1 MSQRILVVDD
11 EPNIRLTVRICL
23 EGDGFSVEEAADGDE
38 AVKKALANPPSLIL
52 LDHAMPKLNGTEV
65 IERLQEG
72 GCRSPVIVMTA
83 YGMTMAIRAMLLGA
97 VGFLEKPLSPEAVRD
112 AVARH
117 VLPGPPRT
125 SEPFDHRLLW
135 RTPSRRAEGA

>member
-11 EPNIRLTVRICL
+11 EPNIRLTVRMCL
-23 EGDGFSVEEAADGDE
+23 ESDGFIVDEAADGEE
-38 AVKKALANPPSLIL
+38 ALRKALAYPPSLIL

-65 IERLQEG
+65 IERLQEAG
-72 GCRSPVIVMTA
+72 SKTPVIVMTA

-97 VGFLEKPLSPEAVRD
+97 TGFLEKPLSPETIRD

-117 VLPGPPRT
+117 ILAEVPAAA
-125 SEPFDHRLLW
+125 EPFDHQLLW
-135 RTPSRRAEGA
+135 RTPSPRAEEL

>member
-11 EPNIRLTVRICL
+11 EPNIRLTVRMSL
-23 EGDGFSVEEAADGDE
+23 ESDGFVVDEAVDGEE
-38 AVKKALANPPSLIL
+38 AVKKALAYPPSLIL

-65 IERLQEG
+65 IERLQEAG
-72 GCRSPVIVMTA
+72 SKTPIIVMTA

-97 VGFLEKPLSPEAVRD
+97 VGFLEKPLSPETIRD

-117 VLPGPPRT
+117 VLPEASAA
-125 SEPFDHRLLW
+125 SEAFDHQLLW
-135 RTPSRRAEGA
+135 RAPSRRAEGA